1 MPAKKKN
8 DGEPKRVVFYIRFS
22 SWKQDAENSK
32 EGQLNALQ
40 DYADSNGKIC
50 VGIYIEE
57 AISGKRDD
65 RMELNR
71 LMRDGQS
78 RDRPFDEVLI
88 WKFDRFGRRASTIDR
103 RATDLES
110 LGIAV
115 TAIQQPID
123 GKPAVVRFVR
133 NLLGNISEYF
143 SDNMGEDIA
152 RGRKTSAG
160 HGVWT
165 NSSVPFGLMREYRMD
180 RGRMRPFLVP
190 DPKTAWIIVQLFGM
204 YLDGTGTSKIAK
216 TFRDE
221 GVPNSSDKPWT
232 PGLVRKRIK
241 NIAYAGFVHYGKRS
255 KFDDLEVLAPWAEM
269 ELIILEEYNRAQEI
283 MASRTPKENH
293 PREIASVHILSGLV
307 YCDKGNYKMSPT
319 GGERSYYNC
328 NGRRAGICPSC
339 DTPNPRAEHLD
350 AAVLE
355 HVINRILIEENTG
368 RIIAIVAKSQTET
381 TMAVE
386 EELKNVSM
394 EIENQKEYRN
404 NLLRLVET
412 GGAVPTDISERLD
425 EIRATLTQ
433 LESNALKAKA
443 KLSNEKALTSNPQ
456 KVAAYAKNL
465 DTYLRGTNL
474 DLTKQILNELITEI
488 RIRPGE
494 EKDTA
499 TVIIRYRIPMP
510 PKGWTEK
517 ADVEELLFTKGM
529 HSLDSP
535 VHSGDAPL
543 LLSPGLEGVF
553 FEPEPYRLVGQRRHQ
568 SQFHHLVGQQP
579 QGPVVMA
586 LGRVAARQGNQ
597 VGFASIIQLAIPI
610 GLRMVVQHAVQSFL
624 PIPSFGAEHRA
635 RRRVQGHRHLR
646 SAPPVVS
653 LEQDARPIDDPS
665 RALTATD
672 QPIQLGL
679 IFRRQPYRIFLR
691 NHGCRTSPTAV

>member
-22 SWKQDAENSK
+22 SWQQDAENSK

-50 VGIYIEE
+50 VGIYIDE

-65 RMELNR
+65 RKELNR

-115 TAIQQPID
+115 TAIRQPID

-152 RGRKTSAG
+152 RGRRTAAG

-204 YLDGTGTSKIAK
+204 YLDDTGTSKIAK

-221 GVPNSSDKPWT
+221 GVPNSSKKPWT
-232 PGLVRKRIK
+232 PGLVRKRLK

-255 KFDDLEVLAPWAEM
+255 KFDDEEVLAPWAEM
-269 ELIILEEYNRAQEI
+269 ELISLEEYNRAQEI
-283 MASRTPKENH
+283 MASHTPKENH
-293 PREIASVHILSGLV
+293 PREVASVHLLSGLV

-328 NGRRAGICPSC
+328 SGRRAGICPCC

-350 AAVLE
+350 AAVLK
-355 HVINRILIEENTG
+355 HVINRILIEENTE

-381 TMAVE
+381 TMEVE
-386 EELKNVSM
+386 EELKNVSL

-404 NLLRLVET
+404 NLLRLVEK
-412 GGAVPTDISERLD
+412 GDAVQGDISERLG
-425 EIRATLTQ
+425 EIRETLTQ
-433 LESNALKAKA
+433 LESNALTARAKV
-443 KLSNEKALTSNPQ
+443 SNEKALISNPQ
-456 KVAAYAKNL
+456 KVTAYARNL
-465 DTYLRGTNL
+465 ETYLRGTNL

-494 EKDTA
+494 EKDTV

-517 ADVEELLFTKGM
+517 ADVEELLFTKRM
-529 HSLDSP
+529 RSLDPP
-535 VHSGDAPL
+535 VHPGDAPL
-543 LLSPGLEGVF
+543 LLPPGLEGVF
-553 FEPEPYRLVGQRRHQ
+553 LSLSLTVSWESDATKP
-568 SQFHHLVGQQP
+568 SSTTWS
-579 QGPVVMA
+579 
-586 LGRVAARQGNQ
+586 
-597 VGFASIIQLAIPI
+597 ASN
-610 GLRMVVQHAVQSFL
+610 
-624 PIPSFGAEHRA
+624 
-635 RRRVQGHRHLR
+635 RRVQWSWPSGASLHARAIRWASPRSSSLR
-646 SAPPVVS
+646 
-653 LEQDARPIDDPS
+653 
-665 RALTATD
+665 
-672 QPIQLGL
+672 
-679 IFRRQPYRIFLR
+679 YRL
-691 NHGCRTSPTAV
+691 A

>member
-8 DGEPKRVVFYIRFS
+8 DGEPTRVVFYIRFS
-22 SWKQDAENSK
+22 SWQQDAENSK
-32 EGQLNALQ
+32 EGQINALQ
-40 DYADSNGKIC
+40 DYTDSNGKIC
-50 VGIYIEE
+50 VGIYIDE

-65 RMELNR
+65 RKELNR

-110 LGIAV
+110 LGIAI
-115 TAIQQPID
+115 TAIRQPID

-165 NSSVPFGLMREYRMD
+165 SSSVPFGLMREYRMD

-255 KFDDLEVLAPWAEM
+255 KFDDVEVLAPWAEM
-269 ELIILEEYNRAQEI
+269 ELISLEEYNRAQEI

-307 YCDKGNYKMSPT
+307 YCDKSKYKMSPT

-355 HVINRILIEENTG
+355 HVINRILIEENTE
-368 RIIAIVAKSQTET
+368 RIIAIVANSQTET
-381 TMAVE
+381 TMEVE
-386 EELKNVSM
+386 EELKNVSL

-404 NLLRLVET
+404 NLLRLVEI
-412 GGAVPTDISERLD
+412 GGAVPADISERLG
-425 EIRATLTQ
+425 EIRETLTR
-433 LESNALKAKA
+433 LESNALTARAKV
-443 KLSNEKALTSNPQ
+443 SNEKALISNPQ
-456 KVAAYAKNL
+456 KVTAYARNL
-465 DTYLRGTNL
+465 ETYLRGTNL

-494 EKDTA
+494 EKDTV

-529 HSLDSP
+529 RSLDPPVQAGGPIGRLYEIEIELPDFTTRSYRRSTSRKRSKKSRKVVSKTTSSSKSP
-535 VHSGDAPL
+535 NRE
-543 LLSPGLEGVF
+543 PGV
-553 FEPEPYRLVGQRRHQ
+553 
-568 SQFHHLVGQQP
+568 
-579 QGPVVMA
+579 
-586 LGRVAARQGNQ
+586 NQ
-597 VGFASIIQLAIPI
+597 VVKTIEMKPK
-610 GLRMVVQHAVQSFL
+610 
-624 PIPSFGAEHRA
+624 RA
-635 RRRVQGHRHLR
+635 RGK
-646 SAPPVVS
+646 SAP
-653 LEQDARPIDDPS
+653 
-665 RALTATD
+665 
-672 QPIQLGL
+672 
-679 IFRRQPYRIFLR
+679 RQPK
-691 NHGCRTSPTAV
+691 P

>member
-1 MPAKKKN
+1 
-8 DGEPKRVVFYIRFS
+8 
-22 SWKQDAENSK
+22 
-32 EGQLNALQ
+32 
-40 DYADSNGKIC
+40 
-50 VGIYIEE
+50 
-57 AISGKRDD
+57 
-65 RMELNR
+65 MELNR

-88 WKFDRFGRRASTIDR
+88 WKFDRIGRRASTIDR

-133 NLLGNISEYF
+133 NLLGNISEFF

-307 YCDKGNYKMSPT
+307 YCDNGNYKMSPT

-465 DTYLRGTNL
+465 HTYLRGTNL

-529 HSLDSP
+529 RSLDSP
-535 VHSGDAPL
+535 VHAGVFLSGD
-543 LLSPGLEGVF
+543 
-553 FEPEPYRLVGQRRHQ
+553 RR
-568 SQFHHLVGQQP
+568 SVP
-579 QGPVVMA
+579 T
-586 LGRVAARQGNQ
+586 
-597 VGFASIIQLAIPI
+597 
-610 GLRMVVQHAVQSFL
+610 
-624 PIPSFGAEHRA
+624 PS
-635 RRRVQGHRHLR
+635 
-646 SAPPVVS
+646 
-653 LEQDARPIDDPS
+653 
-665 RALTATD
+665 
-672 QPIQLGL
+672 
-679 IFRRQPYRIFLR
+679 
-691 NHGCRTSPTAV
+691 

>member
-22 SWKQDAENSK
+22 SWHQDAENSK

-50 VGIYIEE
+50 VGIYIDE

-88 WKFDRFGRRASTIDR
+88 WKFDRFGRQASTIDR

-110 LGIAV
+110 LGIVV
-115 TAIQQPID
+115 TAIRQPID

-133 NLLGNISEYF
+133 NLLGNISEFF

-425 EIRATLTQ
+425 EIRATLTR

-529 HSLDSP
+529 RSLDSP
-535 VHSGDAPL
+535 VHSGDALL

-553 FEPEPYRLVGQRRHQ
+553 LSLSLTVSYDSDTTNPSSTTL
-568 SQFHHLVGQQP
+568 L
-579 QGPVVMA
+579 
-586 LGRVAARQGNQ
+586 
-597 VGFASIIQLAIPI
+597 ASN
-610 GLRMVVQHAVQSFL
+610 
-624 PIPSFGAEHRA
+624 
-635 RRRVQGHRHLR
+635 RRVQWSWPSGASRHARAIKWASPRSSSLR
-646 SAPPVVS
+646 
-653 LEQDARPIDDPS
+653 
-665 RALTATD
+665 
-672 QPIQLGL
+672 
-679 IFRRQPYRIFLR
+679 YRL
-691 NHGCRTSPTAV
+691 A

>member
-22 SWKQDAENSK
+22 SWQQDAENSK

-115 TAIQQPID
+115 TAIRQPID

-221 GVPNSSDKPWT
+221 DVPNSSDKPWT

-269 ELIILEEYNRAQEI
+269 ELISLEEYNRAQEI

-456 KVAAYAKNL
+456 KVAAYARNL

-529 HSLDSP
+529 RSLDSP
-535 VHSGDAPL
+535 VHSGYASANGGL
-543 LLSPGLEGVF
+543 LPPGFERVFLSLSRTVSWDKDGTTPNSTTWSASPPVADWVQWSCPSGTSLHASAIRWAS
-553 FEPEPYRLVGQRRHQ
+553 PRSSSLRYRLAWGWSCRTPSNPSSAYRP
-568 SQFHHLVGQQP
+568 LVRNTVRGDVSRAAATWDALQP
-579 QGPVVMA
+579 SSVLSRM
-586 LGRVAARQGNQ
+586 RARLMTR
-597 VGFASIIQLAIPI
+597 AECWP
-610 GLRMVVQHAVQSFL
+610 L
-624 PIPSFGAEHRA
+624 PISRSSWA
-635 RRRVQGHRHLR
+635 RS
-646 SAPPVVS
+646 SA
-653 LEQDARPIDDPS
+653 DNR
-665 RALTATD
+665 TAN
-672 QPIQLGL
+672 
-679 IFRRQPYRIFLR
+679 F
-691 NHGCRTSPTAV
+691 S